1 MSFKPQNFQRT
12 FCAMFGIKFRITGK
26 VLPKK
31 RAFYNRDF
39 KRNTSR
45 SKNFSLFQTYK
56 FLWKRENF
64 FATIF
69 TKLSKNFFNSAFWA
83 KLFSRSCFIQF
94 LMSFP
99 LGFHP
104 KLLKLLFVFGH
115 ICKKADN
122 HAQFEP

>member
-1 MSFKPQNFQRT
+1 MRCFLVELP
-12 FCAMFGIKFRITGK
+12 ITGK

-39 KRNTSR
+39 KRSTSR

-64 FATIF
+64 LR
-69 TKLSKNFFNSAFWA
+69 LSSLNSQRIPSTP
-83 KLFSRSCFIQF
+83 LFGQNYLSRSCFIQF